1 MKRLLFLAVAAL
13 MSAACCQTSNSEAE
27 AVDNVIMSRRSIRNY
42 KQIPVS
48 RDTMQVILKAGINAP
63 NGQNRQSW
71 EIRVVDN
78 PDTMSE
84 IKAAMSAANPDVP
97 MAGDSFRNAPVM
109 AFIAADTSYDFSLLD
124 CGMLSENMVLSAWSM
139 GVGSICLGSPVRFLD
154 GSESIRSNPE
164 IRKVMDKLGFS
175 EGYQLV
181 LCVGFGYPLESP
193 DAKPR
198 DESKFRFVDEF
209 PSLHKGSF
217 CKNGLF
223 REIFCRFEIIF

>member
-1 MKRLLFLAVAAL
+1 MKRLLVLAVAAL

-78 PDTMSE
+78 PDTMAE

-198 DESKFRFVDEF
+198 DESKFRFVD
-209 PSLHKGSF
+209 
-217 CKNGLF
+217 
-223 REIFCRFEIIF
+223 

>member
-48 RDTMQVILKAGINAP
+48 RDTMQVILKSGINAP

-198 DESKFRFVDEF
+198 DESKFRFVD
-209 PSLHKGSF
+209 
-217 CKNGLF
+217 
-223 REIFCRFEIIF
+223 

>member
-63 NGQNRQSW
+63 NEQNRQSW

-164 IRKVMDKLGFS
+164 IRKVMDKLDFS

-198 DESKFRFVDEF
+198 DESKFKFVD
-209 PSLHKGSF
+209 
-217 CKNGLF
+217 
-223 REIFCRFEIIF
+223 

>member
-13 MSAACCQTSNSEAE
+13 MSAACCQTSSSEAE

-175 EGYQLV
+175 EGYRLV

-198 DESKFRFVDEF
+198 DESKFRFVD
-209 PSLHKGSF
+209 
-217 CKNGLF
+217 
-223 REIFCRFEIIF
+223 

>member
-48 RDTMQVILKAGINAP
+48 RDTMQVILEAGINAP

-198 DESKFRFVDEF
+198 DESKFKFVD
-209 PSLHKGSF
+209 
-217 CKNGLF
+217 
-223 REIFCRFEIIF
+223 

>member
-84 IKAAMSAANPDVP
+84 IKAAMSAANPDIP

-198 DESKFRFVDEF
+198 DESKFRFVD
-209 PSLHKGSF
+209 
-217 CKNGLF
+217 
-223 REIFCRFEIIF
+223 

>member
-97 MAGDSFRNAPVM
+97 MAGDSFRNAPVR

-198 DESKFRFVDEF
+198 DESKFRFVD
-209 PSLHKGSF
+209 
-217 CKNGLF
+217 
-223 REIFCRFEIIF
+223 

>member
-42 KQIPVS
+42 KQTPVS

-139 GVGSICLGSPVRFLD
+139 GVGSICLGSPVRSLD

-198 DESKFRFVDEF
+198 DESKFRFVD
-209 PSLHKGSF
+209 
-217 CKNGLF
+217 
-223 REIFCRFEIIF
+223 

>member
-78 PDTMSE
+78 PDTISE

-164 IRKVMDKLGFS
+164 IRKVMDKLDFS

-198 DESKFRFVDEF
+198 DESKFRFVD
-209 PSLHKGSF
+209 
-217 CKNGLF
+217 
-223 REIFCRFEIIF
+223 

>member
-84 IKAAMSAANPDVP
+84 IKAAMSAANPDVH

-139 GVGSICLGSPVRFLD
+139 GVGSICLGSPVCFLD

-175 EGYQLV
+175 EGYRLV

-198 DESKFRFVDEF
+198 DESKFRFVD
-209 PSLHKGSF
+209 
-217 CKNGLF
+217 
-223 REIFCRFEIIF
+223 

>member
-109 AFIAADTSYDFSLLD
+109 TFIAADTSYDFSLLD

-198 DESKFRFVDEF
+198 DESKFRFVD
-209 PSLHKGSF
+209 
-217 CKNGLF
+217 
-223 REIFCRFEIIF
+223 

>member
-97 MAGDSFRNAPVM
+97 MAGDSFRKAPVM

-198 DESKFRFVDEF
+198 DESKFRFVD
-209 PSLHKGSF
+209 
-217 CKNGLF
+217 
-223 REIFCRFEIIF
+223 

>member
-13 MSAACCQTSNSEAE
+13 MSAACYQTSNSEAE

-198 DESKFRFVDEF
+198 DERKFRFVD
-209 PSLHKGSF
+209 
-217 CKNGLF
+217 
-223 REIFCRFEIIF
+223 

>member
-1 MKRLLFLAVAAL
+1 MNRLLFLAVAAL

-198 DESKFRFVDEF
+198 DESKFRFVD
-209 PSLHKGSF
+209 
-217 CKNGLF
+217 
-223 REIFCRFEIIF
+223 

>member
-84 IKAAMSAANPDVP
+84 IKAAISAANPDVP

-198 DESKFRFVDEF
+198 DESKFRFVD
-209 PSLHKGSF
+209 
-217 CKNGLF
+217 
-223 REIFCRFEIIF
+223 

>member
-109 AFIAADTSYDFSLLD
+109 AFIAADKSYDFSLLD
-124 CGMLSENMVLSAWSM
+124 CGMLSDNMVLSAWSM

-198 DESKFRFVDEF
+198 DESKFRFVD
-209 PSLHKGSF
+209 
-217 CKNGLF
+217 
-223 REIFCRFEIIF
+223 

>member
-13 MSAACCQTSNSEAE
+13 MSAACCQTSSSEAE

-78 PDTMSE
+78 PNTMSE

-198 DESKFRFVDEF
+198 DESKFRFVD
-209 PSLHKGSF
+209 
-217 CKNGLF
+217 
-223 REIFCRFEIIF
+223 

>member
-139 GVGSICLGSPVRFLD
+139 GVGSICLGSPVRFLN

-198 DESKFRFVDEF
+198 DESKFRFVD
-209 PSLHKGSF
+209 
-217 CKNGLF
+217 
-223 REIFCRFEIIF
+223 

>member
-27 AVDNVIMSRRSIRNY
+27 AVDNVIMSRRSIRTY

-109 AFIAADTSYDFSLLD
+109 AFIAADKSYDFSLLD

-154 GSESIRSNPE
+154 GSESIHSNPE

-198 DESKFRFVDEF
+198 DESKFRFVD
-209 PSLHKGSF
+209 
-217 CKNGLF
+217 
-223 REIFCRFEIIF
+223 

>member
-71 EIRVVDN
+71 DIRVVDN

-198 DESKFRFVDEF
+198 DESKFRFVD
-209 PSLHKGSF
+209 
-217 CKNGLF
+217 
-223 REIFCRFEIIF
+223 

>member
-13 MSAACCQTSNSEAE
+13 MSAACCQTSNAEAE

-164 IRKVMDKLGFS
+164 IRKVMDKLDFS

-198 DESKFRFVDEF
+198 DESKFRFVD
-209 PSLHKGSF
+209 
-217 CKNGLF
+217 
-223 REIFCRFEIIF
+223 

>member
-13 MSAACCQTSNSEAE
+13 ISAACCQTSNSEAE
-27 AVDNVIMSRRSIRNY
+27 AVDNVIMSLRSIRNY

-198 DESKFRFVDEF
+198 DESKFRFVD
-209 PSLHKGSF
+209 
-217 CKNGLF
+217 
-223 REIFCRFEIIF
+223 

>member
-109 AFIAADTSYDFSLLD
+109 AFIAADKSYDFSLLD

-181 LCVGFGYPLESP
+181 LCLGFGYPLESP

-198 DESKFRFVDEF
+198 DESKFRFVD
-209 PSLHKGSF
+209 
-217 CKNGLF
+217 
-223 REIFCRFEIIF
+223 

>member
-84 IKAAMSAANPDVP
+84 IKVAMSAANPDVP

-154 GSESIRSNPE
+154 GSDSIRSNPE
-164 IRKVMDKLGFS
+164 IRKVMDKLDFS

-198 DESKFRFVDEF
+198 DESKFKFVD
-209 PSLHKGSF
+209 
-217 CKNGLF
+217 
-223 REIFCRFEIIF
+223 

>member
-139 GVGSICLGSPVRFLD
+139 GVGTICLGSPVRFLD

-164 IRKVMDKLGFS
+164 IRKVMDKLDFS

-198 DESKFRFVDEF
+198 DESKFRFVD
-209 PSLHKGSF
+209 
-217 CKNGLF
+217 
-223 REIFCRFEIIF
+223 

>member
-139 GVGSICLGSPVRFLD
+139 GVCSICLGSPVRFLD

-198 DESKFRFVDEF
+198 DESKFRFVD
-209 PSLHKGSF
+209 
-217 CKNGLF
+217 
-223 REIFCRFEIIF
+223 

>member
-1 MKRLLFLAVAAL
+1 MKRLLFLAVTAL
-13 MSAACCQTSNSEAE
+13 MSAACCQTSSSEAE

-198 DESKFRFVDEF
+198 DESKFRFVD
-209 PSLHKGSF
+209 
-217 CKNGLF
+217 
-223 REIFCRFEIIF
+223 

>member
-13 MSAACCQTSNSEAE
+13 MSAACCQTSSSEAE

-71 EIRVVDN
+71 EIRVVDY

-109 AFIAADTSYDFSLLD
+109 AFIAADKSYDFSLLD

-193 DAKPR
+193 NAKPR
-198 DESKFRFVDEF
+198 DESKFRFVD
-209 PSLHKGSF
+209 
-217 CKNGLF
+217 
-223 REIFCRFEIIF
+223 

>member
-84 IKAAMSAANPDVP
+84 IKAAMSAANPDTP

-175 EGYQLV
+175 EGYRLV

-198 DESKFRFVDEF
+198 DESKFRFVD
-209 PSLHKGSF
+209 
-217 CKNGLF
+217 
-223 REIFCRFEIIF
+223 

>member
-154 GSESIRSNPE
+154 GSESIRSNLE

-198 DESKFRFVDEF
+198 DESKFRFVD
-209 PSLHKGSF
+209 
-217 CKNGLF
+217 
-223 REIFCRFEIIF
+223 

>member
-13 MSAACCQTSNSEAE
+13 ISAACCQTSNSEAE

-164 IRKVMDKLGFS
+164 VRKVMDKLGFS

-198 DESKFRFVDEF
+198 DESKFRFVD
-209 PSLHKGSF
+209 
-217 CKNGLF
+217 
-223 REIFCRFEIIF
+223 

>member
-1 MKRLLFLAVAAL
+1 

-109 AFIAADTSYDFSLLD
+109 AFIAADKSYDFSLLD

-198 DESKFRFVDEF
+198 DESKFRFVD
-209 PSLHKGSF
+209 
-217 CKNGLF
+217 
-223 REIFCRFEIIF
+223 

>member
-78 PDTMSE
+78 PDTISE

-198 DESKFRFVDEF
+198 DESKFRFVD
-209 PSLHKGSF
+209 
-217 CKNGLF
+217 
-223 REIFCRFEIIF
+223 

>member
-175 EGYQLV
+175 EGYRLV

-198 DESKFRFVDEF
+198 DESKFRFVD
-209 PSLHKGSF
+209 
-217 CKNGLF
+217 
-223 REIFCRFEIIF
+223 

>member
-48 RDTMQVILKAGINAP
+48 RDTMQVILRAGINAP

-78 PDTMSE
+78 PNTMSE

-198 DESKFRFVDEF
+198 DESKFRFVD
-209 PSLHKGSF
+209 
-217 CKNGLF
+217 
-223 REIFCRFEIIF
+223 

>member
-27 AVDNVIMSRRSIRNY
+27 AVDNVIMSRRNIRNY

-48 RDTMQVILKAGINAP
+48 RDTMQVILEAGINAP

-78 PDTMSE
+78 SDTMSE

-109 AFIAADTSYDFSLLD
+109 VFIAADTSYDFSLLD

-198 DESKFRFVDEF
+198 DESKFKFVD
-209 PSLHKGSF
+209 
-217 CKNGLF
+217 
-223 REIFCRFEIIF
+223 